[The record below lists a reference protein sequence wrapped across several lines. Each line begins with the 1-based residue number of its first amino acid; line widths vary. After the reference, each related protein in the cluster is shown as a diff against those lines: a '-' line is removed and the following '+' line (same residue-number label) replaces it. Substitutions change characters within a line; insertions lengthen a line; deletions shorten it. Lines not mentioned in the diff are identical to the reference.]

1 MGSKSFV
8 FRFDDVEVREREFLL
23 VKAAQALTVEP
34 KAFRVL
40 LFLLRNPQKLVTKE
54 ELLNAVWGDVAVGE
68 GSLTRCIWLLR
79 KALGDD
85 TRGTRSRY
93 IETVPT
99 VGYRFICKV
108 EASEEPSGKPEVVVE
123 PNDLS
128 GNGTK
133 VEKKMGA
140 WVLTGVVALALCGAA
155 AFWYLHRPLP
165 LLRVTGTNAI
175 THENHGGWIAGT
187 DGARI
192 YFNYDPSS
200 SAVYVVSVSGG
211 EIQKVPLGVGHV
223 WMWDVSRDGSN
234 LLVRALEPSALWAV
248 GVPGGPAHFITK
260 VEGTWHQK
268 LSPDGKYI
276 AFGDGRKGQEGL
288 YVMGRDGA
296 DVHKLVRLK
305 ATDDLY
311 DIAWS
316 PDGSRIRFTD
326 RETSTDHHSLWE
338 VSSTGANLHPV
349 FPKWK
354 GPAGQC
360 CGQWT
365 PDGDFYIFLAGVAGL
380 EDGTQIWAIDGRH
393 RFLLPESHDPVQLTS
408 GPIHWVRPT
417 PRKDGN
423 KIFALGTMPRGEL
436 VRFDPT
442 SKQLRPFLGGISA
455 EYLIYSKDGTQVAYV
470 TYPDGILWRAKADG
484 TERIQLTNPPLYPVV
499 CRWSP
504 DGSQIL
510 FTAQPDLTVQPD
522 PSRTALYVI
531 PVQGGTPR
539 LLVSGD
545 DGQYPGDGVWSPNG
559 RRVLYAIHPN
569 DSYSL
574 RILDL
579 DSGKVSEVPGS
590 NGLFSPRW
598 SPDGRYF
605 AAMTRSVTD
614 AGFDVVADAIRVFDL
629 QTQQW
634 SALAEHRGNWAWP
647 TWSHD
652 SKFLYAYNDAVPP
665 SVYRIAVPGGTPQ
678 RVVDLKDFN
687 NAGAVGGWFGL
698 DPDDTPLLLRD
709 NGTNDIYALT
719 LDRK

>member
-1 MGSKSFV
+1 MASKPFV
-8 FRFDDVEVREREFLL
+8 FRFDDVEIREREFSL
-23 VKAAQALTVEP
+23 VKADQALTVEP

-40 LFLLRNPQKLVTKE
+40 LFLLRNPQRLVSKE

-68 GSLTRCIWLLR
+68 GSLTRCIWMLR
-79 KALGDD
+79 NALGDD

-108 EASEEPSGKPEVVVE
+108 EASEDHSGEPEVVVE

-133 VEKKMGA
+133 VGKKVGA
-140 WVLTGVVALALCGAA
+140 WILTGSVVLALCGAA
-155 AFWYLHRPLP
+155 AFWYLHSSLP
-165 LLRVTGTNAI
+165 PLRVTGTNPI
-175 THENHGGWIAGT
+175 TNGDHGGWIAGT

-192 YFNYDPSS
+192 YFNYDPPTTGASW
-200 SAVYVVSVSGG
+200 AVHMVSVSGG
-211 EIQKVPLGVGHV
+211 EIQKIPVGLGPVLL
-223 WMWDVSRDGSN
+223 WDVSPDGSN
-234 LLVRALEPSALWAV
+234 LLVSSPEPSALWSV
-248 GVPGGPAHFITK
+248 GVPGGAAHFITK
-260 VEGTWHQK
+260 GENSWGHRW
-268 LSPDGKYI
+268 SPDGKYI
-276 AFGDGRKGQEGL
+276 AYSDQRKGQEGL

-296 DVHKLVRLK
+296 DVHKLVTMK
-305 ATDDLY
+305 AIDNV
-311 DIAWS
+311 AWS
-316 PDGSRIRFTD
+316 PDGGRIRFD
-326 RETSTDHHSLWE
+326 DHDSLWE

-365 PDGDFYIFLAGVAGL
+365 PDGDFYLFLAGSAFPRFL
-380 EDGTQIWAIDGRH
+380 WTPDGEFSSQIWALDERH
-393 RFLLPESHDPVQLTS
+393 RFLLSASPDPVQLTS
-408 GPIHWVRPT
+408 GPIRWERPI
-417 PRKDGN
+417 PSKDGN
-423 KIFALGTMPRGEL
+423 KIFARGTMTRGEL
-436 VRFDPT
+436 VRFDQT
-442 SKQLRPFLGGISA
+442 SKQLRPFLSGISA
-455 EYLIYSKDGTQVAYV
+455 EFVTYSKDGAQIAYV

-484 TERIQLTNPPLYPVV
+484 TERIQLTNRPLYPAF

-510 FTAQPDLTVQPD
+510 FTAQRD
-522 PSRTALYVI
+522 PSLIVVTPDTKFALYVI
-531 PVQGGTPR
+531 PAQGGTPR

-545 DGQYPGDGVWSPNG
+545 DGQGQGDGVWSPDG
-559 RRVLYAIHPN
+559 RRVMYSISPKN
-569 DSYSL
+569 SL

-605 AAMTRSVTD
+605 AAMTTIATD
-614 AGFDVVADAIRVFDL
+614 TIRLFDL

-634 SALAEHRGNWAWP
+634 STLVEHRGEAWGFP

-652 SKFLYAYNDAVPP
+652 SKFLYALNFPADKGPP
-665 SVYRIAVPGGTPQ
+665 SVSRIAVPGGTPQ
-678 RVVDLKDFN
+678 RVVDLRDVPLI
-687 NAGAVGGWFGL
+687 GAVNFWFGL

-709 NGTNDIYALT
+709 NGTNDIYSLA